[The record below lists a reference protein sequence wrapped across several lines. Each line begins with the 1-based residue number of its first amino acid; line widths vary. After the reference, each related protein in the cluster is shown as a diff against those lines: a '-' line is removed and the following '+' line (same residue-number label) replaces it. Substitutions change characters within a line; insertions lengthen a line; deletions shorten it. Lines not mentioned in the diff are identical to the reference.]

1 MLKTM
6 NGRSLLYIGVLFV
19 LAGGANAQTQR
30 TGDAN
35 ARAMQQLQQLTGERT
50 QLKADNDK
58 LKQEVESLKKELTAA
73 TKEQS
78 SLQQRLKTAESTA
91 TREATSTQQNT
102 DALEKARSQMQ
113 ELVTRFRETATTL
126 KEVEADRTT
135 ARGQLQLRE
144 RELNTCIERNVGLY
158 DLNKQ
163 ILDRL
168 EKKGVWSSLTEKEP
182 FTKIQRV
189 RLENLIDDYRERAV
203 ELQSQNKMK

>member
-19 LAGGANAQTQR
+19 LAGGVNAQTQR

-35 ARAMQQLQQLTGERT
+35 ARAMQQLQQLTGERV

-58 LKQEVESLKKELTAA
+58 LKQEVEGLKKELTAA
-73 TKEQS
+73 TKEQT
-78 SLQQRLKTAESTA
+78 SLQQRLKTAESTV
-91 TREATSTQQNT
+91 TRETASTQQNT
-102 DALEKARSQMQ
+102 DALEKSRAQMQ

-126 KEVEADRTT
+126 KEVESDRAT

-144 RELNTCIERNVGLY
+144 RELNTCVERNVGLY

-163 ILDRL
+163 TLDRL

-189 RLENLIDDYRERAV
+189 RLENLIDDYRERAA
-203 ELQSQNKMK
+203 ELKSLSKIK